1 MSAGWVAGSVRAR
14 EIAGRRLGAEAT
26 RHLAAGGSLD
36 QALRGLAGTPYA
48 RGAMPGQGLAS
59 AQHGVAETVLWY
71 LRILAGWLPQGGR
84 QLVRV
89 LAGWFEIANVDEMLQ
104 RMAGRPADASF
115 ELGALETAWPRLE
128 RSASLAALRAALAA
142 SAWNDPGGAS
152 ELAIRI
158 GMRVRWAQ
166 RVAAFGDPAPV
177 WAARAVALL
186 VAGERFGAGRRL
198 EPAIAGVAATLLGK
212 GAANAATLEELKS
225 QLPARLACVFEQVR
239 GPRDLWLAEAA
250 WWARL
255 ERDGSML
262 LAKSVLGYPTVLGA
276 VAVLASDARRITAAL
291 EIAARGGPVEAYDAV
306 A

>member
-1 MSAGWVAGSVRAR
+1 MSGVWVAGSVRAR
-14 EIAGRRLGAEAT
+14 EIAGRRLGAAAT
-26 RHLAAGGSLD
+26 RELAASGSLD
-36 QALRGLAGTPYA
+36 QALRALAGTLYD
-48 RGAMPGQGLAS
+48 RGLMPSQDLAS
-59 AQHGVAETVLWY
+59 AQHCITGTVVWY
-71 LRILAGWLPQGGR
+71 LRILAGWLQQDGR
-84 QLVRV
+84 QLMRV

-104 RMAGRPADASF
+104 RMAGRPADDSF
-115 ELGALETAWPRLE
+115 ELGALSTAWPRLE

-152 ELAIRI
+152 ELAIRV

-166 RVAAFGDPAPV
+166 RVAAFGDPAHV

-198 EPAIAGVAATLLGK
+198 EPSIAGAVAIMLGK

-225 QLPARLACVFEQVR
+225 QLPTQLACVFEEVR
-239 GPRDLWLAEAA
+239 APRDLWLAEAA

-255 ERDGSML
+255 ERDASAL

-276 VAVLASDARRITAAL
+276 VAVLASDARRVSAAL
-291 EIAARGGPVEAYDAV
+291 EIAARGGPVEAYDAL

>member
-1 MSAGWVAGSVRAR
+1 MSGGWVAGSVRAR
-14 EIAGRRLGAEAT
+14 EIAGRRLGADVT
-26 RHLAAGGSLD
+26 RDLAASGSLD
-36 QALRGLAGTPYA
+36 QALRALAGTPYA
-48 RGAMPGQGLAS
+48 RDLMPGQDLAS
-59 AQHGVAETVLWY
+59 AQHGTAGTVLWY
-71 LRILAGWLPQGGR
+71 LRTLAGWLPQGGR
-84 QLVRV
+84 QLMRV

-104 RMAGRPADASF
+104 QMAGRPADDSF
-115 ELGALETAWPRLE
+115 ELGALATAWPRLE

-152 ELAIRI
+152 ELAIRV

-198 EPAIAGVAATLLGK
+198 EPAIADAAATMLGK
-212 GAANAATLEELKS
+212 GAVRAATLDELTS
-225 QLPARLACVFEQVR
+225 QLPAQLACVFDQVR
-239 GPRDLWLAEAA
+239 APRDLWLAEAA

-255 ERDGSML
+255 ERDGAAL
-262 LAKSVLGYPTVLGA
+262 LAKSLLGYPTVLGA
-276 VAVLASDARRITAAL
+276 VAVLASDARRVQAAL
-291 EIAARGGPVEAYDAV
+291 EIAARGGPVEAYDAM